1 MDNEKRL
8 MQRASTFFVPSFRYF
23 RKVLHT
29 NTLMHGKIIKSQSII
44 SKKEYC
50 ATDSILVSCLRTL
63 NLEKKDMIKLN
74 GIFPPLP
81 TAFDS
86 REELALDKM
95 EANIKTLSAYNLS
108 GFLALG
114 SNGELVHLSEKE
126 KEEVLLLARKAIPA
140 DKLMIA
146 GVGGQST
153 RETIALAKTAVKA
166 GADAVLVLNPFY
178 FKGLMN
184 TEALKTHYFAIA
196 DASDIPVIIY
206 NMPANSGMDMSADTI
221 IALSSHSNII
231 GMKDSGG
238 NIAKLGDIRLRVKPD
253 FQILAGGAG
262 FLIPAMSIGAV
273 GGILALA
280 NIAPSHCIEMYE
292 AFLAGNISKA
302 RDIQLNVIPVNA
314 AVTRKWG
321 VPALKEAMD
330 YLGLYGG
337 PARKPI
343 LPLIPEQRSTLI
355 RLLEKHNIKL

>member
-1 MDNEKRL
+1 
-8 MQRASTFFVPSFRYF
+8 
-23 RKVLHT
+23 
-29 NTLMHGKIIKSQSII
+29 
-44 SKKEYC
+44 
-50 ATDSILVSCLRTL
+50 
-63 NLEKKDMIKLN
+63 MINLN

-81 TAFDS
+81 TSFDS
-86 REELALDKM
+86 NEELAFDKM
-95 EANIKTLSAYNLS
+95 EANIKTLSTYKLS

-126 KEEVLLLARKAIPA
+126 KKEVLLLARKAIPE

-153 RETIALAKTAVKA
+153 RETIALTKSAGKA

-184 TEALKTHYFAIA
+184 TEALKAHYFSIA
-196 DASDIPVIIY
+196 DASDVPVIIY

-221 IALSSHSNII
+221 IELSSHPNII
-231 GMKDSGG
+231 GLKDSGG
-238 NIAKLGDIRLRVKPD
+238 NIVKLGDIRLRVKPD

-262 FLIPAMSIGAV
+262 FFVPAMSVGAV

-292 AFLAGNISKA
+292 AFLAGDMSRA
-302 RDIQLNVIPVNA
+302 RGIQLNIIPVNA
-314 AVTRKWG
+314 AVTREWG

-337 PARKPI
+337 PARKPL
-343 LPLIPEQRSTLI
+343 LPLKPEQKSTLI
-355 RLLEKHNIKL
+355 NLLEKHNIKL